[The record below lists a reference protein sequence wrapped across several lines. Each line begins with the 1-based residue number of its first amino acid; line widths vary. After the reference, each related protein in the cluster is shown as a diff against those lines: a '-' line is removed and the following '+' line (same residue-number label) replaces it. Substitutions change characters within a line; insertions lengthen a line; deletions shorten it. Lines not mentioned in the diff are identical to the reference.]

1 VNKNT
6 KNRAFLKWAGGKYSL
21 LEHILPY
28 LPKSPKLI
36 EPFFGAGSIALNAQ
50 YDSYQLNDINTDLVD
65 LYKLVQHSSEYFVT
79 ALAPLFTPE
88 SNDSDFYYQRRE
100 EFNATDDAFR
110 KALLFVYLNRHGYN
124 GLCRYNRKGGFNVPF
139 GRYVKPK
146 MPSAEIAYFA
156 ERFANA
162 EFTNLDYA
170 EVIKK
175 APDNSVIYCDPPY
188 IPISKT
194 ASFTQYATS
203 GFSLESQ
210 EKLAQTV
217 LDIVSKRPVT
227 VIISNHDTPLS
238 RRLYQGAKFNSF
250 SARRL
255 ISQNPLNRKPVKE
268 LIAIFCKETE

>member
-1 VNKNT
+1 M
-6 KNRAFLKWAGGKYSL
+6 KWAGGKYSL
-21 LEHILPY
+21 LEHILPH

-50 YDSYQLNDINTDLVD
+50 YDNYQLNDINTDLVD
-65 LYKLVQHSSEYFVT
+65 LYKLVQHSSAHFVT

-88 SNDSDFYYQRRE
+88 SNDSDFYYQRRD

-146 MPSAEIAYFA
+146 MPSTEIAYFA
-156 ERFANA
+156 ERFAKA
-162 EFTNLDYA
+162 EFTNLDYV

-203 GFSLESQ
+203 GFSLEAQ

-217 LDIVSKRPVT
+217 LDIVAKRPVT

-238 RRLYQGAKFNSF
+238 RRLYRGAKFNSF

-268 LIAIFCKETE
+268 LIAIFCKVTR